1 MHCTG
6 VSATPKGDASAES
19 RRPARVALH
28 HREGHI
34 LLLGPGVQA
43 SAHGFDAI
51 AGHVLVVAEQI
62 FQILGSR
69 HHVEGRVQREH
80 DDLDLRLIAGQKRH
94 FGIVGGKADVPD
106 LARSQKF
113 AHVFDEGAVHDG
125 AELVAGVHVVDH
137 AQFDVIGAQALQ
149 QVLEGRAHLVQL
161 AGTHVLAV
169 LPGTADVAL
178 DDPLIARRLQ
188 GLAEGRTHRRV
199 AHPAVHDVHAGR
211 GAPGGHG
218 VHLGLLHLADPL
230 GAEPDNTRLQ
240 ARAAQFPILHGT
252 PLFFANPMLPRRSS
266 SIILPY
272 RDLLIP
278 RFPH

>member
-1 MHCTG
+1 M
-6 VSATPKGDASAES
+6 DALH
-19 RRPARVALH
+19 RRERHPEGRRVGEKQAPARVALH

-80 DDLDLRLIAGQKRH
+80 DDLDLRLVTGEQRH
-94 FGIVGGKADVPD
+94 FGIVGGKAYVPD
-106 LARSQKF
+106 LAGGQKL

-161 AGTHVLAV
+161 AGAHVLAV
-169 LPGTADVAL
+169 LPGAADVPL
-178 DDPLIARRLQ
+178 DDPLISRRLKR
-188 GLAEGRTHRRV
+188 LAEGRAHRRI

-230 GAEPDNTRLQ
+230 GAEPDNARLQ
-240 ARAAQFPILHGT
+240 ARATQFPILHGT
-252 PLFFANPMLPRRSS
+252 PLFFANPMLP
-266 SIILPY
+266 
-272 RDLLIP
+272 
-278 RFPH
+278 